1 MTGVIDT
8 RGASPGF
15 REPPV
20 DTPVNGEDSQFAGTI
35 AHRPHLSVA
44 IACTIVAYRQWSAA
58 APRVPCLGGRNKSRH
73 TRDT

>member
-20 DTPVNGEDSQFAGTI
+20 GTLVNGEDSQFAGTI
-35 AHRPHLSVA
+35 AHRPHLSLA
-44 IACTIVAYRQWSAA
+44 IACTIVAYRQRSAA
-58 APRVPCLGGRNKSRH
+58 AVGVSCLGGRNRSCQ